1 MRYAAQLPAQRDIGT
16 LLLTDLGERLPGAVL
31 GLVRD
36 RGEVSLRVGPER
48 LLDLA
53 RFLKEEGPWQFAFLA
68 NLSPVD
74 WLSRVPRF
82 EVVYHLRSL
91 LFNYR
96 IGLKVD
102 VPDGT
107 LALPSLTGLW
117 RAADWLE
124 REAYDLFGIR
134 FAGHPDLRRIMM
146 PDDWEGHPYR
156 RDYPLAG
163 RPGGQRA

>member
-1 MRYAAQLPAQRDIGT
+1 MIPAQREIGT
-16 LLLTDLGERLPGAVL
+16 LLVSDLAERLPGAVRQL
-31 GLVRD
+31 SHS
-36 RGEVSLRVGPER
+36 RGECYLHVEPAR
-48 LLDLA
+48 LTEIA
-53 RFLKEEGPWQFAFLA
+53 RFLKEERPWQFAFLA

-74 WLSRVPRF
+74 WLSRSPRF

-91 LFNYR
+91 VFNYR

-102 VPDGT
+102 VPDQS
-107 LALPSLTGLW
+107 LSLPSLTGVW

-124 REAYDLFGIR
+124 REAFDLFGVR
-134 FAGHPDLRRIMM
+134 FSGHPDLRRIMM

-163 RPGGQRA
+163 RAAK

>member
-1 MRYAAQLPAQRDIGT
+1 MRFAAQLPAQRDVGA
-16 LLLTDLGERLPGAVL
+16 LLLADLGERLPGAVL

-36 RGEVSLRVGPER
+36 RGEVSLRVAPER
-48 LLDLA
+48 LVELA
-53 RFLKEEGPWQFAFLA
+53 TFLKSERPWQFAFLA

-74 WLSRVPRF
+74 WLTRAPRF

-91 LFNYR
+91 VFNYR
-96 IGLKVD
+96 LGLKVD
-102 VPDGT
+102 VPDEN
-107 LALPSLTGLW
+107 LSLPSLTGVW

-146 PDDWEGHPYR
+146 PEDWDGHPYR

-163 RPGGQRA
+163 REGGQG

>member
-1 MRYAAQLPAQRDIGT
+1 LKFDAGT
-16 LLLTDLGERLPGAVL
+16 LWYPGADWAW
-31 GLVRD
+31 VRAVFS
-36 RGEVSLRVGPER
+36 RLMAVRVAPAR
-48 LLDLA
+48 LEELA
-53 RFLKEEGPWQFAFLA
+53 RFLKEERPLQFAFLA

-74 WLSRVPRF
+74 RLGRAPRF

-91 LFNYR
+91 VFNYR
-96 IGLKVD
+96 LALRVD
-102 VPDGT
+102 VPDQT
-107 LALPSLTGLW
+107 LSLPSLAGVW

-146 PDDWEGHPYR
+146 PEDWEGHPYR

-163 RPGGQRA
+163 RVQG

>member
-1 MRYAAQLPAQRDIGT
+1 MIPRQRDVSA
-16 LLLTDLGERLPGAVL
+16 LLAADLGARLPGAAPEL
-31 GLVRD
+31 LHS
-36 RGEVSLRVGPER
+36 RGECLLRVEPAR
-48 LLDLA
+48 LVDLA
-53 RFLKEEGPWQFAFLA
+53 RFLKEEPAWQFAYLA

-74 WLSRVPRF
+74 WLGRVPRF
-82 EVVYHLRSL
+82 EAVYHLRSL
-91 LFNYR
+91 VFNYR
-96 IGLKVD
+96 LGLKVD
-102 VPDGT
+102 VPDDT
-107 LALPSLTGLW
+107 LSLPTLTGVW

-163 RPGGQRA
+163 RGEA

>member
-1 MRYAAQLPAQRDIGT
+1 MIPAQRDIGT
-16 LLLTDLGERLPGAVL
+16 LLVGDLAERLPGAVRQL
-31 GLVRD
+31 SHS
-36 RGEVSLRVGPER
+36 RGECYLHVEPAR
-48 LLDLA
+48 LVELA
-53 RFLKEEGPWQFAFLA
+53 RFLKEEQAWQFAFLA

-74 WLSRVPRF
+74 WLSRTPRF

-91 LFNYR
+91 VFNYR

-102 VPDGT
+102 VPDQS
-107 LALPSLTGLW
+107 LSLPSLTGVW

-124 REAYDLFGIR
+124 REAYDLFGVR
-134 FAGHPDLRRIMM
+134 FPGHPDLRRIML

-163 RPGGQRA
+163 RAAE

>member
-1 MRYAAQLPAQRDIGT
+1 VIPAQKDISA
-16 LLLTDLGERLPGAVL
+16 LLTGDLAARLPGAVRSL
-31 GLVRD
+31 SHS
-36 RGEVSLRVGPER
+36 RGESYLHVEPDR
-48 LLDLA
+48 LVDLA
-53 RFLKEEGPWQFAFLA
+53 DFLKTEQPWQFTFLA

-74 WLSRVPRF
+74 WLSRTPRF

-102 VPDGT
+102 VPDQT
-107 LALPSLTGLW
+107 LSLPSLSGVW

-163 RPGGQRA
+163 RAGE

>member
-1 MRYAAQLPAQRDIGT
+1 VIPVRKDVTA
-16 LLLTDLGERLPGAVL
+16 LLQADLSARLPGAVQRITTSL
-31 GLVRD
+31 GELTLHVEPARLV
-36 RGEVSLRVGPER
+36 EV
-48 LLDLA
+48 A
-53 RFLKEEGPWQFAFLA
+53 RFLKEELPWQFAFLA

-74 WLSRVPRF
+74 WLTRAPRF

-91 LFNYR
+91 AFNYR
-96 IGLKVD
+96 VAIKVD
-102 VPDGT
+102 VPDET
-107 LALPSLTGLW
+107 LSLPSLAGVW

-146 PDDWEGHPYR
+146 PDDWQGHPYR

-163 RPGGQRA
+163 RGEGA

>member
-1 MRYAAQLPAQRDIGT
+1 MKFATQLPPRRDVGT
-16 LLLTDLGERLPGAVL
+16 LLLADLGERLPGAVL
-31 GLVRD
+31 ELTRE
-36 RGEVSLRVGPER
+36 RGTVTLRVAPER
-48 LLDLA
+48 LEDLA
-53 RFLKEEGPWQFAFLA
+53 RFLKEERPWQFAYLA

-74 WLSRVPRF
+74 WLSRAPRF

-91 LFNYR
+91 AFNYLVALR
-96 IGLKVD
+96 VD
-102 VPDGT
+102 VPDET
-107 LALPSLTGLW
+107 LSLPSLAGVW

-163 RPGGQRA
+163 RAGA

>member
-1 MRYAAQLPAQRDIGT
+1 MIPAQREIGT
-16 LLLTDLGERLPGAVL
+16 LLISDLAERLPGAVRQL
-31 GLVRD
+31 SHS
-36 RGEVSLRVGPER
+36 RGESYLHVLPAR
-48 LLDLA
+48 LAEIA
-53 RFLKEEGPWQFAFLA
+53 RFLKEQQAWQFTFLA

-74 WLSRVPRF
+74 WLTRTPRF

-91 LFNYR
+91 VFNYR

-102 VPDGT
+102 VPDQT
-107 LALPSLTGLW
+107 LSLPSLTGVW

-134 FAGHPDLRRIMM
+134 FSGHPDLRRIMM
-146 PDDWEGHPYR
+146 SDDWEGHPYR

-163 RPGGQRA
+163 RAGE

>member
-1 MRYAAQLPAQRDIGT
+1 MIPEQRDISA
-16 LLLTDLGERLPGAVL
+16 LLLADLGARLPGAVREL
-31 GLVRD
+31 SRS
-36 RGEVSLRVGPER
+36 RGESYLHVDPAQLPA
-48 LLDLA
+48 LA
-53 RFLKEEGPWQFAFLA
+53 RFLKEERPWQFAFLA

-74 WLSRVPRF
+74 WLTRVPRF

-91 LFNYR
+91 AFNYR
-96 IGLKVD
+96 LGIKVD
-102 VPDGT
+102 VPDET
-107 LALPSLTGLW
+107 LSLPSLAGVW

-163 RPGGQRA
+163 RQGA

>member
-1 MRYAAQLPAQRDIGT
+1 MIPAQKDIGA
-16 LLLTDLGERLPGAVL
+16 LLTGDLAARLPGAVRRL
-31 GLVRD
+31 AHS
-36 RGEVSLRVGPER
+36 RGECYLHIEPSR
-48 LLDLA
+48 LVETA
-53 RFLKEEGPWQFAFLA
+53 RFLKEELPWQFAFLA
-68 NLSPVD
+68 NVSPVD

-91 LFNYR
+91 VFNYR
-96 IGLKVD
+96 LGLKVD
-102 VPDGT
+102 VPDQS
-107 LALPSLTGLW
+107 LSLPSLTGIW

-134 FAGHPDLRRIMM
+134 FAGHPDLRRIML

-163 RPGGQRA
+163 RAGG

>member
-1 MRYAAQLPAQRDIGT
+1 VIPVQKDISA
-16 LLLTDLGERLPGAVL
+16 LLTGDLAARLPEAVRQL
-31 GLVRD
+31 SHS
-36 RGEVSLRVGPER
+36 RGESYLHVEPSR
-48 LLDLA
+48 LLELA
-53 RFLKEEGPWQFAFLA
+53 RFLKEEQPWQFTFLA

-74 WLSRVPRF
+74 WLTRTPRF

-96 IGLKVD
+96 VGIKVD
-102 VPDGT
+102 VPDQT
-107 LALPSLTGLW
+107 LALPSLTGVW

-134 FAGHPDLRRIMM
+134 FEGHPDLRRIMM

-156 RDYPLAG
+156 RDFPLAG
-163 RPGGQRA
+163 RNGA